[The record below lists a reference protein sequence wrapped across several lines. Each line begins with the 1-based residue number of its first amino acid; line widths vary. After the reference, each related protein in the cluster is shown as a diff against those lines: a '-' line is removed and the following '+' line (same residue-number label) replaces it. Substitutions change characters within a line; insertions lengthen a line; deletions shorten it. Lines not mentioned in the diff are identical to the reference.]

1 MSGWLIYW
9 ITRLDSIMGCAIVLS
24 ILGGIGCVVYIVW
37 RILEGVHYE
46 GTYSSSWG
54 GEQYGLARK
63 AIGRV
68 VIPIFVAGLLVAVFI
83 PTTKEACAIYLIP
96 KIANNEQV
104 QKVPEQ
110 ALRLLNAKLEEWI
123 DDQIGT
129 EPEPE
134 QP

>member
-9 ITRLDSIMGCAIVLS
+9 ITRLDAIQILFIVATMLCGMGVLVSMAFYDLEEWKPGKVWARRFLLIAI
-24 ILGGIGCVVYIVW
+24 IPALGLV
-37 RILEGVHYE
+37 
-46 GTYSSSWG
+46 
-54 GEQYGLARK
+54 
-63 AIGRV
+63 
-68 VIPIFVAGLLVAVFI
+68 FV
-83 PTTKEACAIYLIP
+83 PSTKEAAAIYLIP

-129 EPEPE
+129 DAEPEAE